1 MAAWSRAASKN
12 RTVVTLVTVAESLL
26 NPTNGP
32 HTLQVNNK
40 LTIGEMRSNNV
51 DELSG

>member
-12 RTVVTLVTVAESLL
+12 RTVVTVAESLL

-40 LTIGEMRSNNV
+40 LTIGEMGSNNV